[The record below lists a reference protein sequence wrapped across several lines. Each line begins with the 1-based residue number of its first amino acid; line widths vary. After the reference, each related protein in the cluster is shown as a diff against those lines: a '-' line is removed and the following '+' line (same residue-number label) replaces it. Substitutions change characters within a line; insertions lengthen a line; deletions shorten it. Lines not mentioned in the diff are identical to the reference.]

1 MGEEMRKIR
10 EGVLCLKKKKITKPK
25 VGLILGSGLGELA
38 HEVEKKKTVP
48 YEEVSHLPPSTV
60 PGHSGQ
66 FVFGFLNNV
75 PVAIMQGRYHYYEGY
90 SPMELVRPLR
100 ILAQMGIEVLIVT
113 NAAGAVN
120 TNFNVGD
127 FMFISDHI
135 NFMGINPLRGENLDD
150 LGPRFPDMSH
160 AYDPQL
166 IEVGETVAKS
176 IGKITRRG
184 VYTSF
189 AGPCFETPAEIKMV
203 GRWGADAVGMST
215 VPEVIAA
222 RHMGLK
228 VLGISCITNMAAGTL
243 PEPLSHEEVMEV
255 GEKVKPD
262 FKKLIKGILAE
273 GVF

>member
-1 MGEEMRKIR
+1 MVEEMKKIK
-10 EGVLCLKKKKITKPK
+10 EGIQFLKKKKITKPK
-25 VGLILGSGLGELA
+25 VGLILGSGLGDLA
-38 HEVEKKKTVP
+38 NEVERKTTVP
-48 YEEVSHLPPSTV
+48 YEEIPHLSPSTV
-60 PGHSGQ
+60 TGHSGQ
-66 FVFGFLNNV
+66 FVFGFLNNI
-75 PVAIMQGRYHYYEGY
+75 PVAMMQGRYHYYEGY
-90 SPMELVRPLR
+90 SPQELVRPMR
-100 ILAQMGIEVLIVT
+100 IMAQMGIEVLIVT

-135 NFMGINPLRGENLDD
+135 NFMGINPLRGVNLDD
-150 LGPRFPDMSH
+150 LGPRFPDMSK
-160 AYDPQL
+160 AYDPEL

-176 IGKITRRG
+176 IGKMTRKG
-184 VYTSF
+184 VYTAF

-203 GRWGADAVGMST
+203 GRWGGDAVGMST

-222 RHMGLK
+222 NHMGIR

-255 GEKVKPD
+255 GEKVKPE

-273 GVF
+273 GVL